1 MRRPSRGTP
10 SRGGRSKCGFVPC
23 ATTDM
28 MFRRSES
35 PRERAV
41 MRDVAAD
48 RSRGQCVH
56 LHFPLA
62 DARQPAARG
71 LRHMASAPG
80 RGNLHAPPRGLQQP
94 SSPAVARTSRTSP
107 SRLSPGN
114 LRLTPV
120 GSAPRDRGDLIDKG
134 DDEAA
139 GERLAGA
146 RRRRGATASR
156 CAGRV
161 HGRVCARCALPMR
174 LVRQLDMGRELVR
187 TWPCKVAVG
196 AARVAR
202 LGRGLRPGPIALMSG
217 LAAA

>member
-94 SSPAVARTSRTSP
+94 SSPAAAHTSRTSP
-107 SRLSPGN
+107 SRLSHGGPRATPG
-114 LRLTPV
+114 
-120 GSAPRDRGDLIDKG
+120 GSAPRDRGYLIDKG

-146 RRRRGATASR
+146 CRRRGATASR
-156 CAGRV
+156 WAGRV
-161 HGRVCARCALPMR
+161 HGRVCARRAPPMR
-174 LVRQLDMGRELVR
+174 LVGRLDMGREAVH
-187 TWPCKVAVG
+187 TWPCQVAVG

-202 LGRGLRPGPIALMSG
+202 LGRGLLPGPIALMSG